1 VGRTFLETA
10 PHAARVQLLTGRNAA
25 AGAIIERTRVGGIVM
40 GGEADPPLR
49 MDFVSNLADVQ
60 VGDLVV
66 TSGLDGIYPKGFA
79 IGRVESAGPGPG
91 LYKVIRV
98 RPAVDFSTLEEV
110 LVVMTPPPRAEA
122 GDAR

>member
-1 VGRTFLETA
+1 
-10 PHAARVQLLTGRNAA
+10 
-25 AGAIIERTRVGGIVM
+25 
-40 GGEADPPLR
+40 
-49 MDFVSNLADVQ
+49 
-60 VGDLVV
+60 
-66 TSGLDGIYPKGFA
+66 
-79 IGRVESAGPGPG
+79 